1 MDLEF
6 FREYALKKKGTTE
19 SQPFGDDVIVYKVAG
34 KIFMMMNFETPFQI
48 SLKCDPELAIEL
60 REKYSAIRPAFHM
73 NNKHWNMIDAD
84 GSVPVNE
91 ILKMIDHSYELVVS
105 KLTKKE
111 VEKLE
116 KLDEVKKLKKNNR

>member
-1 MDLEF
+1 MDIEF
-6 FREYALKKKGTTE
+6 FREYALKKKATTE

-48 SLKCDPELAIEL
+48 SVKCDPELAIEL
-60 REKYSAIRPAFHM
+60 RERYYAVRPAFHM
-73 NNKHWNMIDAD
+73 NNKHWNMIDVD
-84 GSVPVNE
+84 GSVPVKE

-111 VEKLE
+111 KEIYKSS
-116 KLDEVKKLKKNNR
+116 R

>member
-1 MDLEF
+1 MNLEF
-6 FREYALKKKGTTE
+6 FREYALKKKAASE
-19 SQPFGDDVIVYKVAG
+19 SQPFGEDVIVYKVAG

-60 REKYSAIRPAFHM
+60 REKYSAIRPAYHM

-91 ILKMIDHSYELVVS
+91 ILNMIDHSYELVVR

-111 VEKLE
+111 KEIY
-116 KLDEVKKLKKNNR
+116 KNSR